1 MSVPI
6 VITSDNG
13 ARYFRLEQLS
23 GDAPVGAFECRI
35 GEYTD
40 YLREEAFR
48 AQTDHIAKTWL
59 LRVEASGE
67 IAAYMSL
74 IADAVRLSVAEKELH
89 SLSYPFKTISA
100 LKIAKLAVSE
110 TAQQR
115 YRGIGSFLVY
125 TANRLARLCNDHYCA
140 VRFLTV
146 DNKPQAFCPSFT
158 TRTVLPR
165 TLNCSTQSARL
176 SA

>member
-1 MSVPI
+1 MSEKVH
-6 VITSDNG
+6 V
-13 ARYFRLEQLS
+13 AL
-23 GDAPVGAFECRI
+23 
-35 GEYTD
+35 
-40 YLREEAFR
+40 
-48 AQTDHIAKTWL
+48 TWL
-59 LRVEASGE
+59 LRERASGD

-89 SLSYPFKTISA
+89 SLSYPFKTIPA

-125 TANRLARLCNDHYCA
+125 AANRLARLCNDHYCVA
-140 VRFLTV
+140 RFLTGV
-146 DNKPQAFCPSFT
+146 LRSKTPDNTCVEFAIGKLRDKKPQAFCPPFT
-158 TRTVLPR
+158 TRTALPR
-165 TLNCSTQSARL
+165 TPHCSTQSARL